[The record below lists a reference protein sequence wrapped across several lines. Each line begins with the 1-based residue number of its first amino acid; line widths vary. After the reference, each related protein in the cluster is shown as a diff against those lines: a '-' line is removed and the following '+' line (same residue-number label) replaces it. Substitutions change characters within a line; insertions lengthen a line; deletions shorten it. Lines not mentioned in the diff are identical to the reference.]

1 MKVYLSCSE
10 ECSNS
15 TPCSQPRREAPVK
28 NSDAVQI
35 TSSEVSVPLCIS
47 YLRVRRSA
55 MYAQHGSAGVHQRHA
70 YNLPRHTKSRQHSH
84 GKNICVLSLSHTHS
98 LPPPPMSNFCFFIAT
113 STACICRCTLLL
125 HRLAFHFD
133 STAAHEQARRVPL
146 RHFEIVSLAGY
157 LEKGDSAIRI
167 MRGKNEKRVQER
179 EFNRR
184 NKCAS

>member
-1 MKVYLSCSE
+1 MVRFFDFFHGVHDKRPTRRNRFAQRFAAKHQELKNNRKKSRVNMKVYLSCSE

-98 LPPPPMSNFCFFIAT
+98 LPPPLCQISVFSLQHLPLVYAGVPCSCTAWP
-113 STACICRCTLLL
+113 STLTPP
-125 HRLAFHFD
+125 
-133 STAAHEQARRVPL
+133 RRTN
-146 RHFEIVSLAGY
+146 RHAV
-157 LEKGDSAIRI
+157 
-167 MRGKNEKRVQER
+167 
-179 EFNRR
+179 
-184 NKCAS
+184 CP